1 MCKILRKIIA
11 IICINRIFSLNL
23 QRISVNLN
31 FDIVMKLKTE
41 HIDRTFWGLFIALIV
56 VAIIALFSASS
67 TLVYMHHSAL
77 GPIGQQM
84 FYIVLGVIAAYGIQF
99 IPTYWVRFGGYI
111 LLGIS
116 TLLLYSTMIP
126 GNPLVV
132 TINGAARWVRIA
144 GITFQPSELAKL
156 SLIIVVADQ
165 LARIRNEADKT
176 KYFYRTLIIA
186 AVVMLPIMV
195 SNLSTAVLIGLIVFC
210 LWVLARIPWKYT
222 LSVVGIAVLVLGLGY
237 AIVEFGFVRPGR
249 QMHGPFKRATTWVAR
264 LDRHFVDD
272 GTSKYVLTDENIQEV
287 YSSVAI
293 ARGGTS
299 PIGVLPGNS
308 KERDYL
314 PLAFADY
321 IFAIIVE
328 ESGLIGAGFLIFLYL
343 AILFR
348 ACNVSSRYSDMP
360 AMLMTMGLA
369 LMITCQALISMLV
382 AVGLGPVTGQ
392 PLPLVSR
399 GGTSVLI
406 TSIYFGIMMG
416 VSREQ
421 NELRERVQET
431 IDSSLDDAPIVT
443 VE

>member
-1 MCKILRKIIA
+1 MPN
-11 IICINRIFSLNL
+11 IN
-23 QRISVNLN
+23 
-31 FDIVMKLKTE
+31 LKY
-41 HIDRTFWGLFIALIV
+41 IDRTFWGLFIALII

-84 FYIVLGVIAAYGIQF
+84 FFIVLGVLAAFGIQY
-99 IPTYWVRFGGYI
+99 IPSYWVRFGGYA
-111 LLGIS
+111 LLAIS
-116 TLLLYSTMIP
+116 TLLVYSTMIP

-165 LARIRNEADKT
+165 LARIRTEEDKK
-176 KYFYRTLIIA
+176 KYFFRTLIIA
-186 AVVMLPIMV
+186 GVVMLPIMA
-195 SNLSTAVLIGLIVFC
+195 SNLSTAVLIGLIIFC
-210 LWVLARIPWKYT
+210 LWILARIPWQYT
-222 LSVVGIAVLVLGLGY
+222 LSVVGIAVVALVLGY
-237 AIVEFGFVRPGR
+237 AIVEFGFVRSGR
-249 QMHGPFKRATTWVAR
+249 QMSGPFKRATTWVSR
-264 LDRHFVDD
+264 IDRHFTDE
-272 GTSKYVLTDENIQEV
+272 GGSKYVLTDDNIQEV
-287 YSSVAI
+287 YSAVAI
-293 ARGGTS
+293 ARGGAS
-299 PIGVLPGNS
+299 PVGVLPGNS

-321 IFAIIVE
+321 IFAIFVE
-328 ESGLIGAGFLIFLYL
+328 ESGVIGAAFLIFLYL

-421 NELRERVQET
+421 KELRERVHET
-431 IDSSLDDAPIVT
+431 TAESLEDAPIVT
-443 VE
+443 LE

>member
-1 MCKILRKIIA
+1 MKKI
-11 IICINRIFSLNL
+11 NW
-23 QRISVNLN
+23 Q
-31 FDIVMKLKTE
+31 
-41 HIDRTFWGLFIALIV
+41 HIDRTYWGLFIALII

-67 TLVYMHHSAL
+67 TLVYSHHSAL

-84 FYIVLGVIAAYGIQF
+84 VFIVLGVIAAFGIQF
-99 IPTYWVRFGGYI
+99 IPTNWVRLGGYV

-116 TLLLYSTMIP
+116 TLLVFSTMIP
-126 GNPLVV
+126 GNPLTV
-132 TINGAARWVRIA
+132 TVNGAARWVRIA

-156 SLIIVVADQ
+156 SLIIVIADQ
-165 LARIRNEADKT
+165 LARIRTEEDKK
-176 KYFYRTLIIA
+176 KYFFRTLIIA
-186 AVVMLPIMV
+186 AVVMLPIMA
-195 SNLSTAVLIGLIVFC
+195 SNLSTAVLIGLIIFC
-210 LWVLARIPWKYT
+210 LWILARIPWKYT
-222 LSVVGIAVLVLGLGY
+222 LSVVGIALLVLGLGY
-237 AIVEFGFVRPGR
+237 TIVEFGFVRPGL
-249 QMHGPFKRATTWVAR
+249 QMHGPFKRATTWVSR
-264 LDRHFVDD
+264 IDRHLVHNDE
-272 GTSKYVLTDENIQEV
+272 SKYVLTDENIQEV
-287 YSSVAI
+287 YSAVAV
-293 ARGGTS
+293 ARGGSS
-299 PIGVLPGNS
+299 PFGVLPGNS

-328 ESGLIGAGFLIFLYL
+328 ESGIVGAAFLIFIYL

-392 PLPLVSR
+392 PLPLISR

-406 TSIYFGIMMG
+406 PSIYFGIMMG

-421 NELRERVQET
+421 LVLRDRVQET
-431 IDSSLDDAPIVT
+431 KEKSEEDVPIVT
-443 VE
+443 LE

>member
-1 MCKILRKIIA
+1 MK
-11 IICINRIFSLNL
+11 
-23 QRISVNLN
+23 LN
-31 FDIVMKLKTE
+31 FNN
-41 HIDRTFWGLFIALIV
+41 IDKSFWVLFLILIA

-67 TLVYMHHSAL
+67 TLVYSRGSVL
-77 GPIGQQM
+77 GPIGSQM
-84 FYIVLGVIAAYGIQF
+84 FFIVLGIAAAYLIQF
-99 IPTYWVRFGGYI
+99 IPTYWVRFGGYA
-111 LLGIS
+111 LLAIS
-116 TLLLYSTMIP
+116 MLLVYSTMIP

-132 TINGAARWVRIA
+132 TINGASRWVRIG

-165 LARIRNEADKT
+165 LARIRSEADKQ
-176 KYFYRTLIIA
+176 KYFYRTLIISA
-186 AVVMLPIMV
+186 AVMLPVMA
-195 SNLSTAVLIGLIVFC
+195 SNLSTAVLIGLIIFC
-210 LWVLARIPWKYT
+210 LWILARIPWKYT

-237 AIVEFGFVRPGR
+237 AIVEFGFVRQGR
-249 QMHGPFKRATTWVAR
+249 AMHGPFKRATTWVSR
-264 LDRHFVDD
+264 IDRHFADD
-272 GTSKYVLTDENIQEV
+272 GADKYTLTDDNIQEV
-287 YSSVAI
+287 YASVAI
-293 ARGGTS
+293 ARGGAS
-299 PIGVLPGNS
+299 PLGVLPGNS

-328 ESGLIGAGFLIFLYL
+328 ESGILGAAFLIFIYL

-348 ACNVSSRYSDMP
+348 ACNVSSRYNDMP

-392 PLPLVSR
+392 PLPLISR

-421 NELRERVQET
+421 TALREKVNET
-431 IDSSLDDAPIVT
+431 IEESLEDAPIVT
-443 VE
+443 LE

>member
-1 MCKILRKIIA
+1 MK
-11 IICINRIFSLNL
+11 LNL
-23 QRISVNLN
+23 Q
-31 FDIVMKLKTE
+31 
-41 HIDRTFWGLFIALIV
+41 HIDRTYWGLFIALIV
-56 VAIIALFSASS
+56 VAVIALFSASS
-67 TLVYMHHSAL
+67 TLVYSNHSAL

-84 FYIVLGVIAAYGIQF
+84 FFILLGLIAAGVIQL

-116 TLLLYSTMIP
+116 TLLVYSTMIP

-156 SLIIVVADQ
+156 SLIIVIADQ
-165 LARIRNEADKT
+165 LARIKNEQDKK
-176 KYFYRTLIIA
+176 KYFYRTLIISGI
-186 AVVMLPIMV
+186 VTLPIMA

-222 LSVVGIAVLVLGLGY
+222 MSVVGIAILVLGLGY
-237 AIVEFGFVRPGR
+237 SIVEFGFVRQGR
-249 QMHGPFKRATTWVAR
+249 SMGGPFKRATTWVAR
-264 LDRHFVDD
+264 IDRHFEPEEGSKFIVTDD
-272 GTSKYVLTDENIQEV
+272 NIQEA
-287 YSSVAI
+287 YSAVAI
-293 ARGGTS
+293 ARGGSS

-328 ESGLIGAGFLIFLYL
+328 ESGIVGAAFLIFLYL

-392 PLPLVSR
+392 PLPLISR

-421 NELRERVQET
+421 LILRDRVNEIKVESEE
-431 IDSSLDDAPIVT
+431 DAPIVT
-443 VE
+443 LE

>member
-1 MCKILRKIIA
+1 MK
-11 IICINRIFSLNL
+11 LNL
-23 QRISVNLN
+23 TN
-31 FDIVMKLKTE
+31 
-41 HIDRTFWGLFIALIV
+41 IDKTFWSLFLLLIV

-84 FYIVLGVIAAYGIQF
+84 FFILLGVIAAFGIQY
-99 IPTYWVRFGGYI
+99 IPSHWIRLGGYA
-111 LLGIS
+111 LLAIS
-116 TLLLYSTMIP
+116 TLLVYSTIIP

-132 TINGAARWVRIA
+132 TINGAARWVRIF

-156 SLIIVVADQ
+156 SLIIVIADQ
-165 LARIRNEADKT
+165 LARIRTEADKRT
-176 KYFYRTLIIA
+176 YFYRTLIIS
-186 AVVMLPIMV
+186 AVVMLPIMA
-195 SNLSTAVLIGLIVFC
+195 SNLSTAVLIGLIIFC
-210 LWVLARIPWKYT
+210 LWVLARIPWRYT
-222 LSVVGIAVLVLGLGY
+222 LSVIGIAFVVLALGY
-237 AIVEFGFVRPGR
+237 AIVEFGYVRSGR
-249 QMHGPFKRATTWVAR
+249 QMRGPFKRATTWVSR
-264 LDRHFVDD
+264 IDRHFAHDD
-272 GTSKYVLTDENIQEV
+272 GSKYVLTDDNIQEV
-287 YSSVAI
+287 YSAVAI
-293 ARGGTS
+293 ARGGKT
-299 PIGVLPGNS
+299 PLGVGPGNS

-328 ESGLIGAGFLIFLYL
+328 ETGFFGALGLIFLYL
-343 AILFR
+343 AVLFR

-392 PLPLVSR
+392 PLPLISR

-421 NELRERVQET
+421 KALQQRVE
-431 IDSSLDDAPIVT
+431 DSKLESADEAPIVT
-443 VE
+443 LEQ

>member
-1 MCKILRKIIA
+1 M
-11 IICINRIFSLNL
+11 
-23 QRISVNLN
+23 
-31 FDIVMKLKTE
+31 
-41 HIDRTFWGLFIALIV
+41 FITLIV

-67 TLVYMHHSAL
+67 TLVYMQNTAL

-84 FYIVLGVIAAYGIQF
+84 FFIVLGVIAAFGIQY
-99 IPTYWVRFGGYI
+99 IPSYWVRLGGYI
-111 LLGIS
+111 LLAFS
-116 TLLLYSTMIP
+116 TLLVYSTMIP

-156 SLIIVVADQ
+156 SLIIVIADQ
-165 LARIRNEADKT
+165 LARIRTEDDKR
-176 KYFYRTLIIA
+176 KYFFRTLIIA
-186 AVVMLPIMV
+186 GVVMLPIMA
-195 SNLSTAVLIGLIVFC
+195 SNLSTAILIGLIVFC
-210 LWVLARIPWKYT
+210 LWILARVPWKYT
-222 LSVVGIAVLVLGLGY
+222 MSIVGIAVVALALGY
-237 AIVEFGFVRPGR
+237 CIVEFGFVRPHR
-249 QMHGPFKRATTWVAR
+249 EMHGPFKRATTWVAR
-264 LDRHFVDD
+264 IDRHFVNDD
-272 GTSKYVLTDENIQEV
+272 ADKYTLTDDNIQEV
-287 YSSVAI
+287 YASVAI

-328 ESGLIGAGFLIFLYL
+328 ESGVIGAGFLIFLYL

-421 NELRERVQET
+421 LALRERVQET
-431 IDSSLDDAPIVT
+431 KESSLDDAPVVT
-443 VE
+443 LE

>member
-1 MCKILRKIIA
+1 
-11 IICINRIFSLNL
+11 
-23 QRISVNLN
+23 
-31 FDIVMKLKTE
+31 MKKPDLS
-41 HIDRTFWGLFIALIV
+41 HIDKTFWGLFIALIA

-84 FYIVLGVIAAYGIQF
+84 AFIALGIIAAFGIQY
-99 IPTYWVRFGGYI
+99 IPSYWVRFGGYL

-116 TLLLYSTMIP
+116 TLLVYSTMIP

-165 LARIRNEADKT
+165 LARIRTEDDKR
-176 KYFYRTLIIA
+176 KYFYRTLVITG
-186 AVVMLPIMV
+186 VVMLPIMA
-195 SNLSTAVLIGLIVFC
+195 SNLSTAVLIGLIIFC
-210 LWVLARIPWKYT
+210 LWILARIPWKYT
-222 LSVVGIAVLVLGLGY
+222 LSVVGIAILVLGLGY

-264 LDRHFVDD
+264 IDRHFDD
-272 GTSKYVLTDENIQEV
+272 EGADKYTLTDENIQEV
-287 YSSVAI
+287 YASVAI
-293 ARGGTS
+293 ARGGAS
-299 PIGVLPGNS
+299 PVGVLPGNS

-328 ESGLIGAGFLIFLYL
+328 ESGLVGAGFVIFLYL
-343 AILFR
+343 AILLR
-348 ACNVSSRYSDMP
+348 ACNISSRYSDMP

-392 PLPLVSR
+392 PLPLISR

-406 TSIYFGIMMG
+406 TSVYFGIMMG

-421 NELRERVQET
+421 LALRDRVNET
-431 IDSSLDDAPIVT
+431 IEQSHGDAPIVT
-443 VE
+443 LE

>member
-1 MCKILRKIIA
+1 MKKPNLANIDQTYWWLFALLIA
-11 IICINRIFSLNL
+11 
-23 QRISVNLN
+23 
-31 FDIVMKLKTE
+31 
-41 HIDRTFWGLFIALIV
+41 
-56 VAIIALFSASS
+56 VAVIALFSASS
-67 TLVYMHHSAL
+67 TLVYSHHSAL

-84 FYIVLGVIAAYGIQF
+84 FFIVLGVLAAFGIQY
-99 IPTYWVRFGGYI
+99 IPSYWVRFGGYA

-116 TLLLYSTMIP
+116 TLLVYSTMLP

-144 GITFQPSELAKL
+144 GVTFQPSELAKL
-156 SLIIVVADQ
+156 SLIIVIADQ
-165 LARIRNEADKT
+165 LARIKAEDDKR

-186 AVVMLPIMV
+186 AIVMLPIMA
-195 SNLSTAVLIGLIVFC
+195 SNLSTAVLIGLIIFC
-210 LWVLARIPWKYT
+210 LWVLARIPWRYT
-222 LSVVGIAVLVLGLGY
+222 LSVVGIALVALALGY
-237 AIVEFGFVRPGR
+237 AIVEFGFVRPNR
-249 QMHGPFKRATTWVAR
+249 PMHGPFKRATTWVSR
-264 LDRHFVDD
+264 IDRHFEHDD
-272 GTSKYVLTDENIQEV
+272 GSKYILTDENIQEV
-287 YSSVAI
+287 YASVAI
-293 ARGGTS
+293 ARGGAS
-299 PIGVLPGNS
+299 PLGVLPGNS

-328 ESGLIGAGFLIFLYL
+328 ESGVLGAGFVIFLYL

-348 ACNVSSRYSDMP
+348 ACNISSRYSDMP

-392 PLPLVSR
+392 PLPLISR

-406 TSIYFGIMMG
+406 TSIYFGILMG

-421 NELRERVQET
+421 TELRERVNMTREE
-431 IDSSLDDAPIVT
+431 SAEDAPIVT
-443 VE
+443 LE

>member
-1 MCKILRKIIA
+1 MKKIDF
-11 IICINRIFSLNL
+11 NN
-23 QRISVNLN
+23 
-31 FDIVMKLKTE
+31 
-41 HIDRTFWGLFIALIV
+41 IDRTFWALFLALIV

-84 FYIVLGVIAAYGIQF
+84 FFIILGIAAAFGIQF
-99 IPTYWVRFGGYI
+99 LPTYWVRIGGYA
-111 LLGIS
+111 LLVVS
-116 TLLLYSTMIP
+116 TLLVFSTMIP

-132 TINGAARWVRIA
+132 TINGAARWIRIA

-156 SLIIVVADQ
+156 SLIIVIADQ
-165 LARIRNEADKT
+165 LARIRTEADKQ

-186 AVVMLPIMV
+186 AVVMLPIMA
-195 SNLSTAVLIGLIVFC
+195 SNLSTAVLIGLIIFC
-210 LWVLARIPWKYT
+210 LWILARIPWKYT
-222 LSVVGIAVLVLGLGY
+222 LSVLGIAIVVLGLGY

-249 QMHGPFKRATTWVAR
+249 AMHGPFKRATTWVAR
-264 LDRHFVDD
+264 IDRHFEHDD
-272 GTSKYVLTDENIQEV
+272 ASKYVLTDENIQEV

-328 ESGLIGAGFLIFLYL
+328 ESGIVGAFGLIFIYL

-348 ACNVSSRYSDMP
+348 ACNISSRYNDMP

-392 PLPLVSR
+392 PLPLISR

-406 TSIYFGIMMG
+406 TSIYFGIMMA

-421 NELRERVQET
+421 KELQNRVNETKEE
-431 IDSSLDDAPIVT
+431 SLEDAPIVT
-443 VE
+443 LE

>member
-1 MCKILRKIIA
+1 
-11 IICINRIFSLNL
+11 
-23 QRISVNLN
+23 
-31 FDIVMKLKTE
+31 MKLKFDN
-41 HIDRTFWGLFIALIV
+41 IDKTFWVIFLTLIA
-56 VAIIALFSASS
+56 VAILALFSASS

-84 FYIVLGVIAAYGIQF
+84 LFLALGIAVAYSIQF
-99 IPTYWVRFGGYI
+99 VPTYWVRLGGYA
-111 LLGIS
+111 LLAVS
-116 TLLLYSTMIP
+116 TLLVYSTMIP

-132 TINGAARWVRIA
+132 TINGAARWIRLA

-156 SLIIVVADQ
+156 SLIIVIADQ
-165 LARIRNEADKT
+165 LARIRTEADKQ

-186 AVVMLPIMV
+186 AVVMLPVMA
-195 SNLSTAVLIGLIVFC
+195 SNLSTAVLIGLIIFC
-210 LWVLARIPWKYT
+210 LWILARIPWKYT
-222 LSVVGIAVLVLGLGY
+222 MSVVGIVVLVLGLGY
-237 AIVEFGFVRPGR
+237 AIVEFGFVRPNR
-249 QMHGPFKRATTWVAR
+249 PMHGPFKRATVWVSR
-264 LDRHFVDD
+264 IDHHFDKDD
-272 GTSKYVLTDENIQEV
+272 GSKYVLTDDNIQEV
-287 YSSVAI
+287 YSAVAI
-293 ARGGTS
+293 ARGGKS

-328 ESGLIGAGFLIFLYL
+328 ESGFVGAFLLIFLYM
-343 AILFR
+343 AVLFR
-348 ACNVSSRYSDMP
+348 ACNISSRYNDMP

-392 PLPLVSR
+392 PLPLISR

-406 TSIYFGIMMG
+406 TSVYFGIMMA

-421 NELRERVQET
+421 AALRERVNET
-431 IDSSLDDAPIVT
+431 KEESLEDAPIVT
-443 VE
+443 LE

>member
-1 MCKILRKIIA
+1 MT
-11 IICINRIFSLNL
+11 
-23 QRISVNLN
+23 
-31 FDIVMKLKTE
+31 LKPQ
-41 HIDRTFWGLFIALIV
+41 HIDKSFWVLFLILIA
-56 VAIIALFSASS
+56 VAILALFSASS
-67 TLVYMHHSAL
+67 TLVYSRGSVL
-77 GPIGQQM
+77 GPIGSQM
-84 FYIVLGVIAAYGIQF
+84 FFIVLGLIAAYIIQF
-99 IPTYWVRFGGYI
+99 IPTYWVRFGGYA
-111 LLGIS
+111 LLAIS
-116 TLLLYSTMIP
+116 TLLVYSTVIP

-165 LARIRNEADKT
+165 LARIRTESDKE

-186 AVVMLPIMV
+186 AVVMLPIMA
-195 SNLSTAVLIGLIVFC
+195 SNLSTAVLIGLIIFC
-210 LWVLARIPWKYT
+210 LWILARIPWKYT
-222 LSVVGIAVLVLGLGY
+222 MSVVGIAVLVLGLGY
-237 AIVEFGFVRPGR
+237 AIVEFGFVRPHR
-249 QMHGPFKRATTWVAR
+249 EMHGPFKRATTWVSR
-264 LDRHFVDD
+264 IDRHFEHDD
-272 GTSKYVLTDENIQEV
+272 GSKYVLTDENIQEV
-287 YSSVAI
+287 YAAVAI
-293 ARGGTS
+293 ARGGAS
-299 PIGVLPGNS
+299 PLGVLPGNS

-328 ESGLIGAGFLIFLYL
+328 ESGVLGAFFVIFIYL

-348 ACNVSSRYSDMP
+348 ASNVSSRYNDMP

-392 PLPLVSR
+392 PLPMISR

-406 TSIYFGIMMG
+406 TSIYFGIMMA

-421 NELRERVQET
+421 TELRERVNET
-431 IDSSLDDAPIVT
+431 RLESEEDAPIVT
-443 VE
+443 LE

>member
-1 MCKILRKIIA
+1 MKKLDFSNIDKSFWVLFLILIA
-11 IICINRIFSLNL
+11 
-23 QRISVNLN
+23 
-31 FDIVMKLKTE
+31 
-41 HIDRTFWGLFIALIV
+41 

-67 TLVYMHHSAL
+67 TLVYSRGSVL
-77 GPIGQQM
+77 GPIGSQM
-84 FYIVLGVIAAYGIQF
+84 FFIVLGITAAYLIQF
-99 IPTYWVRFGGYI
+99 IPSYWVRFGGYA

-116 TLLLYSTMIP
+116 TLLVYSTMIP

-165 LARIRNEADKT
+165 LARIRTEADKA
-176 KYFYRTLIIA
+176 KYFYRTLIISA
-186 AVVMLPIMV
+186 IVMLPVMA

-210 LWVLARIPWKYT
+210 LWILARIPWKYT
-222 LSVVGIAVLVLGLGY
+222 LSVVGIALVALVLGY

-249 QMHGPFKRATTWVAR
+249 PMHGPFKRATTWVSR
-264 LDRHFVDD
+264 IDRHLQISNVQSPISND
-272 GTSKYVLTDENIQEV
+272 KYVLTDENIQEV
-287 YSSVAI
+287 YASVAI
-293 ARGGTS
+293 ARGGAS
-299 PIGVLPGNS
+299 PLGVLPGNS

-328 ESGLIGAGFLIFLYL
+328 ESGVLGAAFLIFIYL

-392 PLPLVSR
+392 PLPLISR

-421 NELRERVQET
+421 KELREREQLT
-431 IDSSLDDAPIVT
+431 RTSSFDDAPIVT
-443 VE
+443 LE

>member
-1 MCKILRKIIA
+1 MKKI
-11 IICINRIFSLNL
+11 NW
-23 QRISVNLN
+23 Q
-31 FDIVMKLKTE
+31 
-41 HIDRTFWGLFIALIV
+41 HIDRTYWGLFIALII

-67 TLVYMHHSAL
+67 TLVYSHHSAL

-84 FYIVLGVIAAYGIQF
+84 VFIVLGVIAAFGIQF
-99 IPTYWVRFGGYI
+99 IPTNWVRLGGYV

-116 TLLLYSTMIP
+116 TLLVFSTMIP
-126 GNPLVV
+126 GNPLTV
-132 TINGAARWVRIA
+132 TVNGAARWVRIA

-156 SLIIVVADQ
+156 SLIIVIADQ
-165 LARIRNEADKT
+165 LARIRTEEDKK
-176 KYFYRTLIIA
+176 KYFFRTLIIA
-186 AVVMLPIMV
+186 AVVMLPIMA
-195 SNLSTAVLIGLIVFC
+195 SNLSTAVLIGLIIFC
-210 LWVLARIPWKYT
+210 LWILARIPWKYT
-222 LSVVGIAVLVLGLGY
+222 LSVVGIALLVLGLGY
-237 AIVEFGFVRPGR
+237 TIVEFGFVRPGL
-249 QMHGPFKRATTWVAR
+249 QMHGPFKRATTWVSR
-264 LDRHFVDD
+264 
-272 GTSKYVLTDENIQEV
+272 IQEV
-287 YSSVAI
+287 YSAVAV
-293 ARGGTS
+293 ARGGSS
-299 PIGVLPGNS
+299 PFGVLPGNS

-328 ESGLIGAGFLIFLYL
+328 ESGIVGAAFLIFIYL

-392 PLPLVSR
+392 PLPLISR

-421 NELRERVQET
+421 LVLRDRVQET
-431 IDSSLDDAPIVT
+431 KEKSEEDVPIVT
-443 VE
+443 LE

>member
-1 MCKILRKIIA
+1 MKK
-11 IICINRIFSLNL
+11 LNL
-23 QRISVNLN
+23 SN
-31 FDIVMKLKTE
+31 
-41 HIDRTFWGLFIALIV
+41 IDRTFWGLFITLIV

-84 FYIVLGVIAAYGIQF
+84 FFIVLGIAAAFVIQF
-99 IPTYWVRFGGYI
+99 IPTYWVRFCGYG
-111 LLGIS
+111 LLVLS
-116 TLLLYSTMIP
+116 ALLVYSTMIP

-165 LARIRNEADKT
+165 LARIRTEEDKR
-176 KYFYRTLIIA
+176 KYFYRTLIIT
-186 AVVMLPIMV
+186 AVVMLPIMA
-195 SNLSTAVLIGLIVFC
+195 SNLSTAVLIGLIIFC
-210 LWVLARIPWKYT
+210 LWILARIPWKYT
-222 LSVVGIAVLVLGLGY
+222 MSVVGIAVLVLGLGY
-237 AIVEFGFVRPGR
+237 TIVEFGFVRPKR
-249 QMHGPFKRATTWVAR
+249 AMHGPFKRATTWVSR
-264 LDRHFVDD
+264 LDRHFVDE
-272 GTSKYVLTDENIQEV
+272 GTSKYQLTDENIQEV
-287 YSSVAI
+287 YSAVAI
-293 ARGGTS
+293 ARGGSS

-328 ESGLIGAGFLIFLYL
+328 ESGIVGAGFLIFLYL

-392 PLPLVSR
+392 PLPLISR

-421 NELRERVQET
+421 LELRERVQET
-431 IDSSLDDAPIVT
+431 IAESQDDAPIVT
-443 VE
+443 LE

>member
-1 MCKILRKIIA
+1 MT
-11 IICINRIFSLNL
+11 
-23 QRISVNLN
+23 
-31 FDIVMKLKTE
+31 LKPQ
-41 HIDRTFWGLFIALIV
+41 HIDKSFWVLFLILIA
-56 VAIIALFSASS
+56 VAVIALFSASS
-67 TLVYMHHSAL
+67 TLVYSRGSVL
-77 GPIGQQM
+77 GPIGSQM
-84 FYIVLGVIAAYGIQF
+84 FFIVLGLIAAYIIQF
-99 IPTYWVRFGGYI
+99 IPTYWVRFGGYA
-111 LLGIS
+111 LLAVS
-116 TLLLYSTMIP
+116 TLLVYSTVIP

-165 LARIRNEADKT
+165 LARIRTEADKQ

-186 AVVMLPIMV
+186 AVVMLPIMA
-195 SNLSTAVLIGLIVFC
+195 SNLSTAVLIGLIIFC
-210 LWVLARIPWKYT
+210 LWILARIPWKYT
-222 LSVVGIAVLVLGLGY
+222 MSVVGIAILVLGLGY
-237 AIVEFGFVRPGR
+237 AIVEFGFVRPHR
-249 QMHGPFKRATTWVAR
+249 EMHGPFKRATTWVSR
-264 LDRHFVDD
+264 IDRHFEHDD
-272 GTSKYVLTDENIQEV
+272 GSKYVLTDDNIQEV
-287 YSSVAI
+287 YAAVAI
-293 ARGGTS
+293 ARGGVS
-299 PIGVLPGNS
+299 PLGVLPGNS

-328 ESGLIGAGFLIFLYL
+328 ESGILGAFFVIFIYL

-348 ACNVSSRYSDMP
+348 ASNVSSRYNDMP

-392 PLPLVSR
+392 PLPMISR

-406 TSIYFGIMMG
+406 TSIYFGIMMA

-421 NELRERVQET
+421 TELRERVNET
-431 IDSSLDDAPIVT
+431 RLESEEDAPIVT
-443 VE
+443 LE

>member
-1 MCKILRKIIA
+1 MKW
-11 IICINRIFSLNL
+11 NL
-23 QRISVNLN
+23 QN
-31 FDIVMKLKTE
+31 
-41 HIDRTFWGLFIALIV
+41 IDKTFWALYITLIV
-56 VAIIALFSASS
+56 IAVIALFSASS

-84 FYIVLGVIAAYGIQF
+84 FFIVLGVIAAFGIQY
-99 IPTYWVRFGGYI
+99 IPSYWVRFGGYA
-111 LLGIS
+111 LLAIS
-116 TLLLYSTMIP
+116 TLLVYSTMIP

-165 LARIRNEADKT
+165 LARIRTEADKQ
-176 KYFYRTLIIA
+176 KYFYRTLIIS
-186 AVVMLPIMV
+186 AVVMLPVMA
-195 SNLSTAVLIGLIVFC
+195 SNLSTAVLIGLIIFC
-210 LWVLARIPWKYT
+210 LWILARIPWRYT
-222 LSVVGIAVLVLGLGY
+222 MSVVGIAVVALVLGY
-237 AIVEFGFVRPGR
+237 CIVEFGFVRPGR
-249 QMHGPFKRATTWVAR
+249 TMHGPFKRATTWVGR
-264 LDRHFVDD
+264 IDRHFEHDES
-272 GTSKYVLTDENIQEV
+272 SKYVLTDDNIQEV
-287 YSSVAI
+287 YSAVAI
-293 ARGGTS
+293 ARGGKS
-299 PIGVLPGNS
+299 PVGVLPGNS

-321 IFAIIVE
+321 IFAIFVE
-328 ESGLIGAGFLIFLYL
+328 ETGIIGAGFLIFLYL

-392 PLPLVSR
+392 PLPLISR

-421 NELRERVQET
+421 LELRDRVNET
-431 IDSSLDDAPIVT
+431 ITESQDDAPIVT
-443 VE
+443 LE

>member
-1 MCKILRKIIA
+1 
-11 IICINRIFSLNL
+11 
-23 QRISVNLN
+23 
-31 FDIVMKLKTE
+31 
-41 HIDRTFWGLFIALIV
+41 
-56 VAIIALFSASS
+56 
-67 TLVYMHHSAL
+67 
-77 GPIGQQM
+77 
-84 FYIVLGVIAAYGIQF
+84 
-99 IPTYWVRFGGYI
+99 
-111 LLGIS
+111 
-116 TLLLYSTMIP
+116 MIP

-165 LARIRNEADKT
+165 LARIHTEEDKW
-176 KYFYRTLIIA
+176 KYFIRTLVISGI
-186 AVVMLPIMV
+186 VMLPIMA

-210 LWVLARIPWKYT
+210 LWILARIPWKYT
-222 LSVVGIAVLVLGLGY
+222 LSIVGIAIVALMLGY

-249 QMHGPFKRATTWVAR
+249 QMHGPFKRATTWVSR
-264 LDRHFVDD
+264 IDRHFNDD
-272 GTSKYVLTDENIQEV
+272 GASKYVLTDENIQEV

-293 ARGGTS
+293 ARGGTT
-299 PIGVLPGNS
+299 PFGVFPGNS

-328 ESGLIGAGFLIFLYL
+328 ESGIIGAAGLIFLYL
-343 AILFR
+343 AVLFR

-392 PLPLVSR
+392 PLPLISR

-406 TSIYFGIMMG
+406 TSIYFGIMMS

-421 NELRERVQET
+421 LALRERVQET
-431 IDSSLDDAPIVT
+431 ISESQEEVPIVT
-443 VE
+443 LE

>member
-1 MCKILRKIIA
+1 MKKP
-11 IICINRIFSLNL
+11 NL
-23 QRISVNLN
+23 AN
-31 FDIVMKLKTE
+31 
-41 HIDRTFWGLFIALIV
+41 IDRTYWWLFALLIA

-67 TLVYMHHSAL
+67 TLVYSHHSAL

-84 FYIVLGVIAAYGIQF
+84 FFIVLGVIAAFGIQY
-99 IPTYWVRFGGYI
+99 IPSYWVRFGGYA
-111 LLGIS
+111 LLGLS
-116 TLLLYSTMIP
+116 TLLVYSTMIP

-165 LARIRNEADKT
+165 LARIRSEADKS

-186 AVVMLPIMV
+186 AIVMLPIMA
-195 SNLSTAVLIGLIVFC
+195 SNLSTAVLIGLIIFC
-210 LWVLARIPWKYT
+210 LWVLARIPWRYT
-222 LSVVGIAVLVLGLGY
+222 LSVVGIAIIALCLGY

-249 QMHGPFKRATTWVAR
+249 PMHGPFKRATTWVSR
-264 LDRHFVDD
+264 IDRHLNLSNDKSQIAND
-272 GTSKYVLTDENIQEV
+272 KYVLTDENIQEV
-287 YSSVAI
+287 YASVAI
-293 ARGGTS
+293 ARGGAS
-299 PIGVLPGNS
+299 PLGVLPGNS

-328 ESGLIGAGFLIFLYL
+328 ESGVLGAGFVIFLYL

-348 ACNVSSRYSDMP
+348 ACNISSRYSDMP

-392 PLPLVSR
+392 PLPLISR

-406 TSIYFGIMMG
+406 TSIYFGILMG

-421 NELRERVQET
+421 TELRERVNLTREESAT
-431 IDSSLDDAPIVT
+431 DAPIVT
-443 VE
+443 LE

>member
-1 MCKILRKIIA
+1 MKKIDLT
-11 IICINRIFSLNL
+11 N
-23 QRISVNLN
+23 
-31 FDIVMKLKTE
+31 
-41 HIDRTFWGLFIALIV
+41 IDKTFWGLFILLIV

-84 FYIVLGVIAAYGIQF
+84 FFIVLGIIAAFGIQY
-99 IPTYWVRFGGYI
+99 IPSYWVRFGGYI
-111 LLGIS
+111 LLVIS
-116 TLLLYSTMIP
+116 TLLVYSTMIP

-165 LARIRNEADKT
+165 LARIHSEEDKK
-176 KYFYRTLIIA
+176 KYFYRTLIISA
-186 AVVMLPIMV
+186 AVMLPIMA
-195 SNLSTAVLIGLIVFC
+195 SNLSTAVLIGIIIFC
-210 LWVLARIPWKYT
+210 LWILARIPWKYT
-222 LSVVGIAVLVLGLGY
+222 MSVVGIAVLVLGLGY
-237 AIVEFGFVRPGR
+237 TIVEFGFVRPGR

-264 LDRHFVDD
+264 IDRHFVDEGAD
-272 GTSKYVLTDENIQEV
+272 KYTLTDENIQEV
-287 YSSVAI
+287 YASVAI
-293 ARGGTS
+293 ARGGKS

-328 ESGLIGAGFLIFLYL
+328 ESGFLGAAVLIFLYL
-343 AILFR
+343 AVLFR

-392 PLPLVSR
+392 PLPLISR

-421 NELRERVQET
+421 LALREQVQET
-431 IDSSLDDAPIVT
+431 TIESQEEAPIVNL
-443 VE
+443 E

>member
-1 MCKILRKIIA
+1 MK
-11 IICINRIFSLNL
+11 
-23 QRISVNLN
+23 LN
-31 FDIVMKLKTE
+31 FNN
-41 HIDRTFWGLFIALIV
+41 IDKSFWVLFLILIG

-67 TLVYMHHSAL
+67 TLVYSRGSVL
-77 GPIGQQM
+77 GPIGSQM
-84 FYIVLGVIAAYGIQF
+84 LFIVLGLAAAYMIQF
-99 IPTYWVRFGGYI
+99 IPTYWVRFGGYA
-111 LLGIS
+111 LLAIS
-116 TLLLYSTMIP
+116 LLLVYSTMIP

-132 TINGAARWVRIA
+132 TINGAARWVRIG

-165 LARIRNEADKT
+165 LARIHSEADKQ

-186 AVVMLPIMV
+186 AAVMLPVMA

-210 LWVLARIPWKYT
+210 LWILARIPWKYT

-249 QMHGPFKRATTWVAR
+249 AMHGPFKRATTWVSR
-264 LDRHFVDD
+264 IDRHFTDD
-272 GTSKYVLTDENIQEV
+272 GADKYTLTDENIQEV
-287 YSSVAI
+287 YASVAI
-293 ARGGTS
+293 ARGGAS
-299 PIGVLPGNS
+299 PLGVLPGNS

-328 ESGLIGAGFLIFLYL
+328 ESGILGAAFLIFIYL

-348 ACNVSSRYSDMP
+348 ACNVSSRYNDMP

-392 PLPLVSR
+392 PLPLISR

-406 TSIYFGIMMG
+406 TSVYFGIMMA

-421 NELRERVQET
+421 LELRERVNET
-431 IDSSLDDAPIVT
+431 IEQSLDDAPIVT
-443 VE
+443 LE

>member
-1 MCKILRKIIA
+1 MTKP
-11 IICINRIFSLNL
+11 NL
-23 QRISVNLN
+23 QN
-31 FDIVMKLKTE
+31 
-41 HIDRTFWGLFIALIV
+41 IDRTFWGLFVMLIA

-67 TLVYMHHSAL
+67 TLVYSHHSAL

-84 FYIVLGVIAAYGIQF
+84 VFIILGVAAAFGIQY
-99 IPTYWVRFGGYI
+99 IPSYWVRFGGYA
-111 LLGIS
+111 LLGLS
-116 TLLLYSTMIP
+116 TLLVYSTMIP

-156 SLIIVVADQ
+156 SLIIVIADQ
-165 LARIRNEADKT
+165 LARIKTEDDKR
-176 KYFYRTLIIA
+176 KYFYRTLVIA
-186 AVVMLPIMV
+186 ALVMLPIMA
-195 SNLSTAVLIGLIVFC
+195 SNLSTAILIGLIIFC
-210 LWVLARIPWKYT
+210 LWILARIPWRYT
-222 LSVVGIAVLVLGLGY
+222 MSVVGIAVVLLGLGY
-237 AIVEFGFVRPGR
+237 AIVEFGFVRPNR
-249 QMHGPFKRATTWVAR
+249 PMHGPFKRATTWVSR
-264 LDRHFVDD
+264 LDRHFEPND
-272 GTSKYVLTDENIQEV
+272 GSKYVLTDENIQEV
-287 YSSVAI
+287 YASVAI
-293 ARGGTS
+293 ARGGAS
-299 PIGVLPGNS
+299 PLGVLPGNS

-328 ESGLIGAGFLIFLYL
+328 ESGVLGAGFVIFLYL

-348 ACNVSSRYSDMP
+348 ACNISSRYSDMP

-392 PLPLVSR
+392 PLPLISR

-406 TSIYFGIMMG
+406 TSIYFGILMG

-421 NELRERVQET
+421 TELRARVNET
-431 IDSSLDDAPIVT
+431 REESAEDAPIVT
-443 VE
+443 LE

>member
-1 MCKILRKIIA
+1 MKKIDF
-11 IICINRIFSLNL
+11 NN
-23 QRISVNLN
+23 
-31 FDIVMKLKTE
+31 
-41 HIDRTFWGLFIALIV
+41 IDRTFWALFLALIV

-84 FYIVLGVIAAYGIQF
+84 FFIILGIAAAFGIQF
-99 IPTYWVRFGGYI
+99 LPTYWVRIGGYA
-111 LLGIS
+111 LLVVS
-116 TLLLYSTMIP
+116 TLLVFSTMIP

-156 SLIIVVADQ
+156 SLIIVIADQ
-165 LARIRNEADKT
+165 LARIRTEADKQ

-186 AVVMLPIMV
+186 AVVMLPIMA
-195 SNLSTAVLIGLIVFC
+195 SNLSTAVLICLIIFC
-210 LWVLARIPWKYT
+210 LWILARIPWKYT
-222 LSVVGIAVLVLGLGY
+222 LSVLGIAIVVLGLGY

-249 QMHGPFKRATTWVAR
+249 AMHGPFKRATTWVAR
-264 LDRHFVDD
+264 IDRHFEHDD
-272 GTSKYVLTDENIQEV
+272 ASKYVLTDENIQEV

-299 PIGVLPGNS
+299 PVGVLPGNS

-328 ESGLIGAGFLIFLYL
+328 ESGIIGAFGLIFIYL

-348 ACNVSSRYSDMP
+348 ACNISSRYNDMP

-392 PLPLVSR
+392 PLPLISR

-406 TSIYFGIMMG
+406 TSIYFGIMMA

-421 NELRERVQET
+421 KELQNRVNETKEE
-431 IDSSLDDAPIVT
+431 SLEDAPIVT
-443 VE
+443 LE

>member
-1 MCKILRKIIA
+1 MNNEKIKLHLQTIDKTYWFLFGMLIA
-11 IICINRIFSLNL
+11 
-23 QRISVNLN
+23 
-31 FDIVMKLKTE
+31 
-41 HIDRTFWGLFIALIV
+41 

-67 TLVYMHHSAL
+67 TLVYLHHSAL

-84 FYIVLGVIAAYGIQF
+84 FFIAIGVMVAFAIQF
-99 IPTYWVRFGGYI
+99 APSHWIRFFGYI
-111 LLGIS
+111 LLAIS
-116 TLLLYSTMIP
+116 TLLVYSTMIP

-156 SLIIVVADQ
+156 SLIIVLADQ
-165 LARIRNEADKT
+165 LARIKSEADKK
-176 KYFYRTLIIA
+176 KYFYRTLVLTGI
-186 AVVMLPIMV
+186 VVLPIMA
-195 SNLSTAVLIGLIVFC
+195 SNLSTAVLIGGIVFC
-210 LWVLARIPWKYT
+210 LWILARVPWKYT
-222 LSVVGIAVLVLGLGY
+222 LSVVGIAVIALLLGY

-249 QMHGPFKRATTWVAR
+249 EMHGPFKRATTWVKR
-264 LDRHFVDD
+264 IDRHFVEE
-272 GTSKYVLTDENIQEV
+272 GTSKYVLTDDNIQEV

-293 ARGGTS
+293 ARGGAS
-299 PIGVLPGNS
+299 PLGVLPGNS

-328 ESGLIGAGFLIFLYL
+328 ESGVIGAFLLIFLYL
-343 AILFR
+343 AVLFR
-348 ACNVSSRYSDMP
+348 ACYVSSRYSDMP
-360 AMLMTMGLA
+360 SMLMTMGLA

-392 PLPLVSR
+392 PLPLISR

-421 NELRERVQET
+421 LLLRERVQET
-431 IDSSLDDAPIVT
+431 IEASEEDVPIVT

>member
-1 MCKILRKIIA
+1 MKK
-11 IICINRIFSLNL
+11 
-23 QRISVNLN
+23 
-31 FDIVMKLKTE
+31 FDLTY
-41 HIDRTFWGLFIALIV
+41 IDRTFWGLFLILIV

-84 FYIVLGVIAAYGIQF
+84 FFIVLGIIAAFGIQY
-99 IPTYWVRFGGYI
+99 IPSYWVRFGGYI
-111 LLGIS
+111 LLAIS
-116 TLLLYSTMIP
+116 TLLVYSTMIP

-165 LARIRNEADKT
+165 LARIHTEEDKR

-186 AVVMLPIMV
+186 AAVMLPIMA
-195 SNLSTAVLIGLIVFC
+195 SNLSTAVLVGLIIFC
-210 LWVLARIPWKYT
+210 LWILARIPWKYT
-222 LSVVGIAVLVLGLGY
+222 LSVVGIAVVVLGLGY

-249 QMHGPFKRATTWVAR
+249 QMHGPFKRATTWVSR
-264 LDRHFVDD
+264 IDRHLEHD
-272 GTSKYVLTDENIQEV
+272 GDSKYVLTDENIQEV
-287 YSSVAI
+287 YASVAI
-293 ARGGTS
+293 ARGGVS

-328 ESGLIGAGFLIFLYL
+328 ESGVIGAAFLIFIYL

-392 PLPLVSR
+392 PLPLISR

-406 TSIYFGIMMG
+406 TSVYFGIMMG

-421 NELRERVQET
+421 KALRERVQET
-431 IDSSLDDAPIVT
+431 IDESQEEAPV
-443 VE
+443 VNLE

>member
-1 MCKILRKIIA
+1 MK
-11 IICINRIFSLNL
+11 
-23 QRISVNLN
+23 LN
-31 FDIVMKLKTE
+31 FQHTDKSFWILYIV
-41 HIDRTFWGLFIALIV
+41 LIV

-84 FYIVLGVIAAYGIQF
+84 FFIVLGLAAAYGIQF
-99 IPTYWVRFGGYI
+99 IPSYWVRLGGYA
-111 LLGIS
+111 LLAFS
-116 TLLLYSTMIP
+116 TLLVYSTMIP

-132 TINGAARWVRIA
+132 TINGAARWVRLG

-165 LARIRNEADKT
+165 LARIRSEADKK
-176 KYFYRTLIIA
+176 KYFYRTLILS
-186 AVVMLPIMV
+186 AVVMLPVMA
-195 SNLSTAVLIGLIVFC
+195 SNLSTAVLIGLIIFC
-210 LWVLARIPWKYT
+210 LWILARIPWKYT
-222 LSVVGIAVLVLGLGY
+222 MSVVGIAVLVLGLGY
-237 AIVEFGFVRPGR
+237 AIVEFAFVRPQR
-249 QMHGPFKRATTWVAR
+249 EMHGPFRRATTWVSR

-272 GTSKYVLTDENIQEV
+272 NAGKYVLTDDNIQEV
-287 YSSVAI
+287 YSAVAI
-293 ARGGTS
+293 ARGGTT
-299 PIGVLPGNS
+299 PLGVGPGNS

-328 ESGLIGAGFLIFLYL
+328 ESGVLGAAFLIFIYL

-392 PLPLVSR
+392 PLPLISR

-421 NELRERVQET
+421 SMLRDREEEVKKASEEEV
-431 IDSSLDDAPIVT
+431 PILT
-443 VE
+443 LE

>member
-1 MCKILRKIIA
+1 MK
-11 IICINRIFSLNL
+11 
-23 QRISVNLN
+23 LN
-31 FDIVMKLKTE
+31 FQHTDKSFWILYIV
-41 HIDRTFWGLFIALIV
+41 LIV

-84 FYIVLGVIAAYGIQF
+84 FFIVLGLAAAYGIQF
-99 IPTYWVRFGGYI
+99 IPSYWVRLGGYA
-111 LLGIS
+111 LLAFS
-116 TLLLYSTMIP
+116 TLLVYSTMIP

-132 TINGAARWVRIA
+132 TINGAARWVRLG

-165 LARIRNEADKT
+165 LARIRSEADKK
-176 KYFYRTLIIA
+176 KYFYRTLILS
-186 AVVMLPIMV
+186 AVVMLPVMA
-195 SNLSTAVLIGLIVFC
+195 SNLSTAVLIGLIIFC
-210 LWVLARIPWKYT
+210 LWILARIPWKYT
-222 LSVVGIAVLVLGLGY
+222 MSVVGIAVLVLGLGY
-237 AIVEFGFVRPGR
+237 AIVEFAFVRPQR
-249 QMHGPFKRATTWVAR
+249 EMHGPFRRATTWVAR

-272 GTSKYVLTDENIQEV
+272 NAGKYVLTDDNIQEV
-287 YSSVAI
+287 YSAVAI
-293 ARGGTS
+293 ARGGTT
-299 PIGVLPGNS
+299 PLGVGPGNS

-328 ESGLIGAGFLIFLYL
+328 ESGVLGAAFLIFIYL

-392 PLPLVSR
+392 PLPLISR

-421 NELRERVQET
+421 SMLRDREEEVKKE
-431 IDSSLDDAPIVT
+431 SEEEVPILT
-443 VE
+443 LE

>member
-1 MCKILRKIIA
+1 MKKPD
-11 IICINRIFSLNL
+11 L
-23 QRISVNLN
+23 QN
-31 FDIVMKLKTE
+31 
-41 HIDRTFWGLFIALIV
+41 IDRTYWWLFALLIA

-67 TLVYMHHSAL
+67 TLVYSHHSAL

-84 FYIVLGVIAAYGIQF
+84 FFIVLGVLAAFGIQY
-99 IPTYWVRFGGYI
+99 IPSYWVRFGGYV

-116 TLLLYSTMIP
+116 TLLVYSTMIP

-165 LARIRNEADKT
+165 LARIKTEDDKR
-176 KYFYRTLIIA
+176 KYFFRTLILSV
-186 AVVMLPIMV
+186 VVMLPVMA
-195 SNLSTAVLIGLIVFC
+195 SNLSTAVLIGLIIFC

-222 LSVVGIAVLVLGLGY
+222 LSVVGIAVVVLCLGY
-237 AIVEFGFVRPGR
+237 AIVEFGFVRPNR
-249 QMHGPFKRATTWVAR
+249 PMHGPFKRATTWVSR
-264 LDRHFVDD
+264 IDRHLNITSNPLTSNPLTPD
-272 GTSKYVLTDENIQEV
+272 SKYILTDENIQEV
-287 YSSVAI
+287 YASVAI
-293 ARGGTS
+293 ARGGAS
-299 PIGVLPGNS
+299 PLGVLPGNS

-328 ESGLIGAGFLIFLYL
+328 ESGVLGAGFVIFLYL

-348 ACNVSSRYSDMP
+348 ACNISSRYSDMP

-392 PLPLVSR
+392 PLPLISR

-406 TSIYFGIMMG
+406 TSVYFGILMG

-421 NELRERVQET
+421 KELRARVNVTREE
-431 IDSSLDDAPIVT
+431 SAEDAPIVT
-443 VE
+443 LE